1 MHVANP
7 QTTAG
12 GPRRSDD
19 LKAKFLTASVL
30 AAAVTLGSMPPAFAD
45 GAASTRNILIGG
57 AAAAIG
63 IVNWSKKRRVK
74 QEELREQARRQAQ
87 YRSYFYNKYGYYPNN
102 DQFRDWYFRT
112 YGVNPS

>member
-1 MHVANP
+1 MN
-7 QTTAG
+7 
-12 GPRRSDD
+12 
-19 LKAKFLTASVL
+19 AKFLRAGLL
-30 AAAVTLGSMPPAFAD
+30 AALMTAGSTAPAFAD
-45 GAASTRNILIGG
+45 GAASTRNIIIGG
-57 AAAAIG
+57 AAAAFSL
-63 IVNWSKKRRVK
+63 VNWSRKRRQK

>member
-1 MHVANP
+1 M
-7 QTTAG
+7 
-12 GPRRSDD
+12 
-19 LKAKFLTASVL
+19 KAKFLTASAL
-30 AAAVTLGSMPPAFAD
+30 AAAVTVGAVAPAFAD

-63 IVNWSKKRRVK
+63 ITNWNHKKRQK
-74 QEELREQARRQAQ
+74 QEEQREQARRQAQ
-87 YRSYFYNKYGYYPNN
+87 YRSYFYNKYGYYPSN